1 MCYMIVAEVLGAYM
15 SLGEGVQF
23 IPLGFLEM
31 TFMWGLIGSSVTVMQ
46 RPRDLRGTGTTE

>member
-1 MCYMIVAEVLGAYM
+1 MCYIIVAEVLGAYM

-31 TFMWGLIGSSVTVMQ
+31 TFMWGL
-46 RPRDLRGTGTTE
+46 DW